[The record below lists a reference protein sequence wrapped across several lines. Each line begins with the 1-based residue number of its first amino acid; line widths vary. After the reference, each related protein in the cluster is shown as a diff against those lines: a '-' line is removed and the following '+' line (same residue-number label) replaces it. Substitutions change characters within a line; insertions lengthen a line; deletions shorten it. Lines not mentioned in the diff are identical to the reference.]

1 MTNIKYEKITSD
13 DDFVRKGYITNT
25 PFEHNSYIV
34 TNIGCNGEY
43 VDYFL
48 LNIELENYLKSEY
61 LNTFDLKKL
70 YNSLENYN
78 MEYKNGFL
86 CVYYK
91 ANHIENFINDYEF
104 YFLDG
109 YFRRNIERLYSNLK
123 KEVDF
128 LEKSNQ
134 LFGYR

>member
-1 MTNIKYEKITSD
+1 MDNQIRETDN
-13 DDFVRKGYITNT
+13 DFVISGYIINNS
-25 PFEHNSYIV
+25 FNHKSYIV
-34 TNIGCNGEY
+34 LNYGCHGEY

-61 LNTFDLKKL
+61 LNTFDLNNL

-78 MEYKNGFL
+78 MSFLNGFL
-86 CVYYK
+86 SVKYK
-91 ANHIENFINDYEF
+91 ANHIENFINDYEK

-109 YFRRNIERLYSNLK
+109 YFRENIERLYDKLL
-123 KEVDF
+123 KEVDY
-128 LEKSNQ
+128 LDKTNQ